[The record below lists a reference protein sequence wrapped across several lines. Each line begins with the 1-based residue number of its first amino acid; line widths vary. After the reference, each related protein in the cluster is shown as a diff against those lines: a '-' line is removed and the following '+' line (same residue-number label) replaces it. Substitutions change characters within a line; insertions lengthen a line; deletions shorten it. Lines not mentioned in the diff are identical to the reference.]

1 MAVNY
6 LNNLNKIVKINSAT
20 VTNASNKD
28 ALVITSRRNRDDLNN
43 ISSYINSIVYPAFTM
58 LCSKPRYPYDVLES
72 GLSGMT
78 IVTYPEEQG
87 NNKFNTE
94 LFWKPGVNN
103 SDGRPCTIKESFDY
117 IMANMVEK
125 VVEISQATV
134 DLNDL
139 WDAIRCNTLNNSK
152 VAKDAFGTKYNLSCN
167 DNPSLEW
174 PLARHLYEIFN
185 QVISGHTQDSKVN
198 LALDPGTGEDNYPT
212 LSVTANVEP
221 ATTEVAGVVE
231 IATPTEIGAL
241 AQKTNSTTGN
251 HELVITPYNLHKSLD
266 IDGSGFTNRRDNLL
280 REKVKEVALEKINE
294 SSITQLADVN
304 TYNNIKDGYVLV
316 YDSTAV
322 DDTSAANQDDPVVG
336 SWVPRPLNQGDLEG
350 SIEATSKLG
359 VVGSN
364 STIDDM
370 YAYHK
375 QIPNDDKAT
384 NTSLIWSKL
393 FNQWTKR
400 GPEFIQGLNS
410 RYRNLSNNK
419 QFTKEALALNPS
431 LTTPAAY
438 FKNIPYVFKAA
449 PYSKLM
455 KVKSPKVINYIKSSF
470 VKYNTNLAFINEDI
484 ELFEDI
490 NVYFSQNCCSNFN
503 KNENENNGIIVEPLT
518 NQVFYEFKYD
528 YVFNYYDHTKILGIC
543 RSDLDF
549 KALFSDIRL
558 EENITRLNYIDEQ
571 LIGFNDSSIID
582 ESLKHYSKSHS
593 LSTTN
598 EQSLLNY
605 SLEEKREFIKT
616 NFIYQFGR
624 LNSQPVSS
632 FRSFTS
638 NYLLPENLHT
648 NLSLSDL
655 SVLQKN
661 DSTPGVSSNN
671 VTIQSNGV
679 SKVMILG
686 PYEMGDNVYICPE
699 SILDTRNIEGGIGIV
714 ISESF
719 MNKTLF
725 ELMTEFI
732 VGQEKDFSKYSIDGD
747 GILNYFT
754 MGLFLEIGI
763 SYQDLL
769 SSWSLSLKELL
780 FDIDGLGLNNAS
792 QIYFKQEVGT
802 IVNSH
807 DWSLG
812 LINRLD
818 ETAFGM
824 NSFCENLLEINTNN
838 TNSKF
843 GATVNP
849 LTNTNYEEDLINYL
863 YLKTGFRTID
873 SLLNIFSS
881 SASSLQQLDIIGS
894 YARKNLFLRRL
905 RSLNLVDIQI
915 LT

>member
-152 VAKDAFGTKYNLSCN
+152 VAKDAFGTKYNLNCS
-167 DNPSLEW
+167 DDPSLEW

-241 AQKTNSTTGN
+241 AQKANSTTGN
-251 HELVITPYNLHKSLD
+251 HQLVLTPHNLHKSLD

-322 DDTSAANQDDPVVG
+322 DDTSAADQDDPVIG

-359 VVGSN
+359 IVGSN

-370 YAYHK
+370 YSYHS

-384 NTSLIWSKL
+384 NINLIWSKL

-400 GPEFIQGLNS
+400 GPEFTQGLNS
-410 RYRNLSNNK
+410 RYRNLSNRK
-419 QFTKEALALNPS
+419 IYTKTQLQQDPTLS
-431 LTTPAAY
+431 TPATY
-438 FKNIPYVFKAA
+438 YKNIPYVFKAA

-455 KVKSPKVINYIKSSF
+455 RVNSPMSINYIKSSF
-470 VKYNTNLAFINEDI
+470 VKFNTNIAFLNEDL
-484 ELFEDI
+484 ELFEDL
-490 NVYFSQNCCSNFN
+490 NVYFSQNSCSKFT
-503 KNENENNGIIVEPLT
+503 KNLNNEHGVISSGMAGS
-518 NQVFYEFKYD
+518 YYAFKYD
-528 YVFNYYDHTKILGIC
+528 YVCNYFDVTKVLGVC

-549 KALFSDIRL
+549 KAVFS
-558 EENITRLNYIDEQ
+558 NIVVDDGISKINYIDNN
-571 LIGFNDSSIID
+571 LIGLTDSSVLN
-582 ESLKHYSKSHS
+582 ESVKHYSKSHS
-593 LSTTN
+593 LTSQG
-598 EQSLLNY
+598 EEVLLNY
-605 SLEEKREFIKT
+605 NLADKQDFIKRQ
-616 NFIYQFGR
+616 FLYQFGKS
-624 LNSQPVSS
+624 NSQPIST
-632 FRSFTS
+632 FRTFITTYQGANS
-638 NYLLPENLHT
+638 LHGS
-648 NLSLSDL
+648 LSLTDIST
-655 SVLQKN
+655 LQNN

-671 VTIQSNGV
+671 VTIQSDGV
-679 SKVMILG
+679 SKIMILG
-686 PYEMGDNVYICPE
+686 PYEMGDNIYICPE
-699 SILDTRNIEGGIGIV
+699 SILDIRNIEGSVGVV

-719 MNKTLF
+719 MNKTLL
-725 ELMTEFI
+725 ELMIEFI
-732 VGQEKDFSKYSIDGD
+732 VGQEKDFSKYSLTGQEVFD
-747 GILNYFT
+747 YFA
-754 MGLFLEIGI
+754 EN
-763 SYQDLL
+763 L
-769 SSWSLSLKELL
+769 SSNINYNYTNVQNLWSKTLQELL
-780 FDIDGLGLNNAS
+780 FDNVDLGLSALQKIS
-792 QIYFKQEVGT
+792 FKEEVGT

-812 LINRLD
+812 LIGRKD
-818 ETAFGM
+818 EIAFGM
-824 NSFCENLLEINTNN
+824 NAFCENLLEINNNN
-838 TNSKF
+838 TNTKYAA
-843 GATVNP
+843 GTNP
-849 LTNTNYEEDLINYL
+849 SLNQNYYEDLIDYL
-863 YLKTGFRTID
+863 YFSIGFKTID
-873 SLLNIFSS
+873 TALNVFNNT
-881 SASSLQQLDIIGS
+881 ANTLQQLAVASS
-894 YARKNLFLRRL
+894 YTKKNLFLRRL

>member
-152 VAKDAFGTKYNLSCN
+152 VAKDAFGTKYNLNCN

-241 AQKTNSTTGN
+241 AQKANSTTGN
-251 HELVITPYNLHKSLD
+251 HELVLTPYNLHKSLD

-322 DDTSAANQDDPVVG
+322 DDTSAANQDDPVTG

-359 VVGSN
+359 VVGSD

-370 YAYHK
+370 YPYHN

-384 NTSLIWSKL
+384 NTNLIWSKL

-400 GPEFIQGLNS
+400 GPEFTQGLNS
-410 RYRNLSNNK
+410 RYRNLSNRK
-419 QFTKEALALNPS
+419 IYSKTELQLNPS
-431 LTTPAAY
+431 LTTPATY
-438 FKNIPYVFKAA
+438 YKNIPYVFKAA

-455 KVKSPKVINYIKSSF
+455 RVNSPMSINYIKSSF
-470 VKYNTNLAFINEDI
+470 VKFNTNIAFLNEDL
-484 ELFEDI
+484 ELFEDL
-490 NVYFSQNCCSNFN
+490 NVHFSQNSCSKFT
-503 KNENENNGIIVEPLT
+503 KNLNDEHGVITPTGVNS
-518 NQVFYEFKYD
+518 YYAFKYD
-528 YVFNYYDHTKILGIC
+528 YVYNYFDEKKILGVC

-549 KALFSDIRL
+549 KAVFS
-558 EENITRLNYIDEQ
+558 NITVNDGIVEIDYINNN
-571 LIGFNDSSIID
+571 LTGLTDSSVLD
-582 ESLKHYSKSHS
+582 ESVKHYSKSHS
-593 LSTTN
+593 LNSQV
-598 EQSLLNY
+598 EESYLNY
-605 SLEEKREFIKT
+605 NLTDKQNFIKRQ
-616 NFIYQFGR
+616 FLYQFGR
-624 LNSQPVSS
+624 SNAQPVSS
-632 FRSFTS
+632 FRTFTS
-638 NYLLPENLHT
+638 TYEGANSLHS
-648 NLSLSDL
+648 NLSLTDINT
-655 SVLQKN
+655 LQNN

-671 VTIQSNGV
+671 VSIQSEGV
-679 SKVMILG
+679 SKIMILG

-699 SILDTRNIEGGIGIV
+699 SILDIRNIEGGIGIV

-719 MNKTLF
+719 MNKTLL
-725 ELMTEFI
+725 ELMIEFI
-732 VGQEKDFSKYSIDGD
+732 VGQEKDFSKYSLTGQEVLD
-747 GILNYFT
+747 YFT
-754 MGLFLEIGI
+754 ENLSDEI
-763 SYQDLL
+763 SLTYASLQDKL
-769 SSWSLSLKELL
+769 SKTLKELL
-780 FDIDGLGLNNAS
+780 FDITDLGLSSVN
-792 QIYFKQEVGT
+792 QIKFLEEVGT
-802 IVNSH
+802 IVNCH

-812 LINRLD
+812 LIERKD
-818 ETAFGM
+818 EIAFGM
-824 NSFCENLLEINTNN
+824 NVFCENLLEINSNN
-838 TNSKF
+838 TNNKY
-843 GATVNP
+843 AAAINP
-849 LTNTNYEEDLINYL
+849 GLNQNYYEDLIDYL
-863 YLKTGFRTID
+863 YFISGFLTID
-873 SLLNIFSS
+873 VGLNIFNNT
-881 SASSLQQLDIIGS
+881 ANTLQQLAIASS
-894 YARKNLFLRRL
+894 YTKKNLFLRRL

-915 LT
+915 SK